1 MRIRLIRKLAQS
13 MNGVDV
19 SRVKVGDIVDLDD
32 ERGEMM
38 IESGWAERIDDRG
51 VISSDVVA
59 AVRRRRSRSG
69 PR

>member
-59 AVRRRRSRSG
+59 GVRRRRSRSG